1 MFEYYKKNITE
12 PIFKIALNINILKA
26 APCFYLSM
34 NECRSKNPRSNC

>member
-1 MFEYYKKNITE
+1 MFEYYKKKKT
-12 PIFKIALNINILKA
+12 IFKIALNINILKDP